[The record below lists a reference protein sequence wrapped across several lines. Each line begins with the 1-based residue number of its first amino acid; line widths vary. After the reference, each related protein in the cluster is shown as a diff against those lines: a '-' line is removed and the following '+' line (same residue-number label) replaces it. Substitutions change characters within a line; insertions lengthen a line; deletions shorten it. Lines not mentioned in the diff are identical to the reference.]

1 MAPIPTRLNVLLF
14 AALVAGH
21 AILLFALPFAV
32 RGDLRWI
39 WAAIAIA
46 LTTSTLWSLIHESIH
61 GLALRDRRMN
71 DLLGRIA
78 CVAFGAPFCALRA
91 GHLLHHRYS
100 RTACEPAEVYDPART
115 PRWRA
120 TVGYYPWLFGGIYAL
135 EVLATFAALLPAY
148 VLLGLKRRY
157 EAKRSVAGLIIG
169 AVLQPRVLRELRF
182 DAATILVIYGFSFW
196 LYGASSCVLIAAI
209 AVRAFFISFAD
220 NSYHYGTALDLPRS
234 AKNVCAPAW
243 VRATLLNFTFHG
255 VHHRYPALPW
265 PALREK
271 FAAEGLVYDE
281 PFVRCLARQLRGPL
295 AEPSIRKVTSP
306 GRALATDRQGAPGP

>member
-1 MAPIPTRLNVLLF
+1 MRVAMAPIPTRLNVLLF

-32 RGDLRWI
+32 RGDPHWA

-46 LTTSTLWSLIHESIH
+46 LTTSSLWSLIHESIH
-61 GLALRDRRMN
+61 GLASGDRRMN
-71 DLLGRIA
+71 DLLGRIT
-78 CVAFGAPFCALRA
+78 CIAFGAPFCALRA

-120 TVGYYPWLFGGIYAL
+120 TIAYYPWLFGGIYAL
-135 EVLATFAALLPAY
+135 EVFATFAALLPVY
-148 VLLGLKRRY
+148 VLAGLKRRY
-157 EAKRSVAGLIIG
+157 EAKGSVAGSIIG

-182 DAATILVIYGFSFW
+182 DAAAILVIYGTSFC
-196 LYGASSCVLIAAI
+196 LYWANAWVLIAAI

-220 NSYHYGTALDLPRS
+220 NSYHYGTPLDLPRS

-243 VRATLLNFTFHG
+243 VQTALLNFTLHG

-265 PALREK
+265 PALRKK
-271 FAAEGLVYDE
+271 FTAEGLVYDE
-281 PFVRCLARQLRGPL
+281 SLVRCLARQLRGPL
-295 AEPSIRKVTSP
+295 AEPSLRKVTSA
-306 GRALATDRQGAPGP
+306 GRALATDR